1 MKKVIASI
9 ILCTSIFMSGCNKE
23 IKNVDN
29 ISTNQQ
35 VNMETKN
42 RFYFMQEGNKLLS
55 REIFDKMK
63 DEYFKKYYTN
73 AKDDL
78 LKKTKDEIIN
88 IFDTPTYRLSLV
100 ESKDSEISK
109 MNKVQDKIVWIYSLD
124 GEDSTS
130 VYIFIKDDKVIDYKL
145 DEYNGL
151 SNADI
156 VNLFEFF

>member
-9 ILCTSIFMSGCNKE
+9 ILCTLIFMSGCSKE

-29 ISTNQQ
+29 VATNQQ

-55 REIFDKMK
+55 RELFDKRK
-63 DEYFKKYYTN
+63 DEHFKKYYPN

-88 IFDTPTYRLSLV
+88 IFDRPTYRLSIV

-109 MNKVQDKIVWIYSLD
+109 MNEVQDKIVWIYSLD
-124 GEDSTS
+124 GEDSLA
-130 VYIFIKDDKVIDYKL
+130 VYLFIKDDKVIDYKL

-156 VNLFEFF
+156 VNLFELF

>member
-1 MKKVIASI
+1 MGRS
-9 ILCTSIFMSGCNKE
+9 
-23 IKNVDN
+23 
-29 ISTNQQ
+29 
-35 VNMETKN
+35 
-42 RFYFMQEGNKLLS
+42 KLLS
-55 REIFDKMK
+55 REIFDKRK
-63 DEYFKKYYTN
+63 DEYFIKYYTN

-88 IFDTPTYRLSLV
+88 IFDMPTYRLSLV

-130 VYIFIKDDKVIDYKL
+130 VYIFIKDDKVIDYKV

-156 VNLFEFF
+156 VNLFELF